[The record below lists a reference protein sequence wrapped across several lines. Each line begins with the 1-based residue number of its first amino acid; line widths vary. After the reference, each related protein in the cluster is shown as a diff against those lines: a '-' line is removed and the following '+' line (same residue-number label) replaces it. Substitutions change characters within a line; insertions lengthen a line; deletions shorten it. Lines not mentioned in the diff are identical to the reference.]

1 MTDSLPGYVGRP
13 VPRREDER
21 LLLGRG
27 AFVADMRLP
36 RMLHVAFARSDLP
49 HARIA
54 SIDLEAARSAE
65 GVAFAASGPD
75 LGLPPID
82 GMQVT
87 TPQGWR
93 DRVETDI
100 VIPDQPL
107 LPADKVRYVGE
118 AYALI
123 VAEDRYLAEDALEL
137 IDAALEPLPAAP
149 DPEAALRDGAPLV
162 HEDLGRNVAARLRAG
177 KGGEASAP
185 PRRLRR
191 RFVHHRYAAMPLEC
205 RGVVAEHDPRTDTLT
220 VWSSTQ
226 VVHWVR
232 REVAAALGMP
242 EERVRCIAPDVGGGF
257 GGKGHVYP
265 EDVLIPCLARRL
277 GRPVKWVEDRHE
289 HMLNAAHSRDNV
301 YDVEIGFD
309 DDGRIL
315 SVRTDFTV
323 DSGAYTPVGAGIA
336 GNSIA
341 HMLGPYD
348 IPNYEAECRVVLT
361 NRAPNA
367 PYRGA
372 GRPEVVFA
380 MERAVDLVARELGIE
395 PAELRLRNMIPPER
409 MPYEVGLAYRDGVPI
424 VYDSG
429 DYPGALRRA
438 LDELGGLERFRERQ
452 EKALAE
458 GRYLGIGVGCYVEG
472 TGVGPFEG
480 ATVKIDPSGKIA
492 VAAGACPQGQGHETV
507 FAQVAADIWRVPIE
521 DVFVSLADTSQVTMG
536 YGTIA
541 SRSTVTASGAI
552 LGASDKVKEKA
563 LAVAANLLETAES
576 DLEFRDG
583 GVGVVGVPDL
593 HASYR
598 EIARAARPGW
608 DNKRPERF
616 VHQQHRGIEQQGAAQ
631 RHPLPHAARQLEGA
645 AVLEAL
651 QPDRSDQLARPRGV
665 PSPVEAAHVALQEHV
680 PHHRPPIDQQVVL
693 EHETE
698 IGVGP
703 AHRRAVD
710 PDGSAGGLQ
719 KASDQGQQGALA
731 ATARSDDGNELAASD
746 FEIGLLQRHHFRS
759 VLSDERFPDSFDL
772 DQRVDSGMA
781 TGHRRLSGRKRPRR
795 RPSAAASR

>member
-1 MTDSLPGYVGRP
+1 MPGRCMKMPDSLPGYVGRP

-21 LLLGRG
+21 LLLGNG

-36 RMLHVAFARSDLP
+36 RMLHAAFARSDLP

-54 SIDLEAARSAE
+54 SIDLDAARSAE
-65 GVAFAASGPD
+65 GVAFAASGAD

-107 LPADKVRYVGE
+107 MPADKVRYVGE

-137 IDAALEPLPAAP
+137 IDAALEPLPSAP

-162 HEDLGRNVAARLRAG
+162 HENLGRNVAARLRAG
-177 KGGEASAP
+177 KGNEASAP

-309 DDGRIL
+309 NDGRIL
-315 SVRTDFTV
+315 SVKTDFTV

-348 IPNYEAECRVVLT
+348 IPNYEAECRIVLT
-361 NRAPNA
+361 NRTPNA

-438 LDELGGLERFRERQ
+438 LDELGGLKRFRERQ

-521 DVFVSLADTSQVTMG
+521 DVFVVLADTSQVTMG

-583 GVGVVGVPDL
+583 GIGVRGVPDL
-593 HASYR
+593 HVSYR

-608 DNKRPERF
+608 DHKRPDGVEAGLEAACYYEPPTVTWAYAANAAIIEVDPETGRIEIERYVE
-616 VHQQHRGIEQQGAAQ
+616 VHDAGVLVNPGIADGQVKGGLAQGIGGGLLEEISYDEDGQLLTGSLMDYLLPTASDVPPITVV
-631 RHPLPHAARQLEGA
+631 HTETPSPLNPLGVKGLGEGGA
-645 AVLEAL
+645 IAPPAVLANAVCDAL
-651 QPDRSDQLARPRGV
+651 RPFGAELNATPLRWSDVAAFFDREDGDAR
-665 PSPVEAAHVALQEHV
+665 
-680 PHHRPPIDQQVVL
+680 
-693 EHETE
+693 
-698 IGVGP
+698 
-703 AHRRAVD
+703 
-710 PDGSAGGLQ
+710 
-719 KASDQGQQGALA
+719 
-731 ATARSDDGNELAASD
+731 
-746 FEIGLLQRHHFRS
+746 
-759 VLSDERFPDSFDL
+759 
-772 DQRVDSGMA
+772 
-781 TGHRRLSGRKRPRR
+781 
-795 RPSAAASR
+795 

>member
-65 GVAFAASGPD
+65 GVAFAASGSD

-289 HMLNAAHSRDNV
+289 HLLNAAHSRDNV

-380 MERAVDLVARELGIE
+380 MERAVDLVARKLGIE

-458 GRYLGIGVGCYVEG
+458 GRHLGIGVGCYVEG

-583 GVGVVGVPDL
+583 GVGVRGVPDL

-608 DNKRPERF
+608 DHKRPDGVEAGLEAACYYEPPTVTWAYAANAAIVEVDPETGRIEIERYVE
-616 VHQQHRGIEQQGAAQ
+616 VHDAGVLVNPGIADGQVKGGLAQGIGGGLLEEISYGEDGQLLTGSLADYLLPTASDVPPITVV
-631 RHPLPHAARQLEGA
+631 HKETPSPLNPLGVKGLGEGGA
-645 AVLEAL
+645 IAPPAVLANAVCDAL
-651 QPDRSDQLARPRGV
+651 RPFGAELNATPLRWGDVAAFFDRKDGDAR
-665 PSPVEAAHVALQEHV
+665 
-680 PHHRPPIDQQVVL
+680 
-693 EHETE
+693 
-698 IGVGP
+698 
-703 AHRRAVD
+703 
-710 PDGSAGGLQ
+710 
-719 KASDQGQQGALA
+719 
-731 ATARSDDGNELAASD
+731 
-746 FEIGLLQRHHFRS
+746 
-759 VLSDERFPDSFDL
+759 
-772 DQRVDSGMA
+772 
-781 TGHRRLSGRKRPRR
+781 
-795 RPSAAASR
+795 